1 MVPPNQPNEFLRLD
15 ICEKRVW
22 YILSI
27 SNPSQNRFFHQE
39 QTPMKPSL
47 IRRALAV
54 PAALLLMS
62 LFVAASARAQA
73 PVDDSKTV
81 VKTNKITD
89 NFYTVDGRGGT
100 IGVLVGP
107 QGTFMVDTQ
116 FAPLT
121 DRIVAAIKQISPN
134 PIRFVVNTHVHP
146 DHTGGNA
153 NMSKLGATI
162 FARDELRD
170 RLMNPPPGANGQPGM
185 AAPDVALPVITYE
198 NKVTFH
204 MDGEIVDLLPIRKAH
219 TDGDTMVY
227 FHNADVIMT
236 GDFYRSI
243 GYPNIDRVNGGSLDG
258 MIAGLSQVIALA
270 GPNTKIIPGHGA
282 TVDRNAVIAHR
293 DMILGVRAQVEKL
306 IQQGKSSDDVLAAHP
321 SAAFDANVL
330 PAAPNGDKMADRFV
344 GQVYAELKPSK

>member
-1 MVPPNQPNEFLRLD
+1 
-15 ICEKRVW
+15 
-22 YILSI
+22 
-27 SNPSQNRFFHQE
+27 
-39 QTPMKPSL
+39 MKLSL
-47 IRRALAV
+47 IRRALAA
-54 PAALLLMS
+54 PAALLILS
-62 LFVAASARAQA
+62 LIAAGSARAQA

-153 NMSKLGATI
+153 NMGKLGATI

-170 RLMNPPPGANGQPGM
+170 RLMNPSPGANGQPGM

-198 NKVTFH
+198 NKITFH
-204 MDGEIVDLLPIRKAH
+204 MDGETVDLIPIRKAH

-258 MIAGLSQVIALA
+258 MIAGLAQVVALA
-270 GPNTKIIPGHGA
+270 GPNTKIIPGHGPI
-282 TVDRNAVIAHR
+282 VDRNAVAAHR
-293 DMILGVRAQVEKL
+293 DMILGVRDQVAKL
-306 IQQGKSSDDVLAAHP
+306 MQQGKAADDVVAAHP
-321 SAAFDANVL
+321 TADYDPKIP
-330 PAAPNGDKMADRFV
+330 PAAPNGDRMADRFV
-344 GQVYAELKPSK
+344 GQVYAELKPGK

>member
-1 MVPPNQPNEFLRLD
+1 
-15 ICEKRVW
+15 
-22 YILSI
+22 
-27 SNPSQNRFFHQE
+27 
-39 QTPMKPSL
+39 
-47 IRRALAV
+47 V
-54 PAALLLMS
+54 PASLLIVS

-89 NFYTVDGRGGT
+89 SFYTVDGRGGT

-134 PIRFVVNTHVHP
+134 PIKFVVNTHVHP
-146 DHTGGNA
+146 DHTGGNV
-153 NMSKLGATI
+153 NMGKLGATI
-162 FARDELRD
+162 FARDELRY
-170 RLMNPPPGANGQPGM
+170 RLMNPNPGPNGQPGTPM
-185 AAPDVALPVITYE
+185 PDAGLPVVTYE
-198 NKVTFH
+198 SKVTFH
-204 MDGEIVDLLPIRKAH
+204 MDGETIDLIPIPKAH
-219 TDGDTMVY
+219 TDGDTIVY

-243 GYPNIDRVNGGSLDG
+243 GYPNIDRANGGSLEG
-258 MIAGLSQVIALA
+258 MLAGLAEVVALA

-282 TVDRNAVIAHR
+282 TVDRTAVAAHR
-293 DMILGVRAQVEKL
+293 DMILGVRNQVAMLMK
-306 IQQGKSSDDVLAAHP
+306 QGKSSDDVVAAHP
-321 SAAFDANVL
+321 TASFDANVL

-344 GQVYAELKPSK
+344 GQVYAELKPAS

>member
-1 MVPPNQPNEFLRLD
+1 
-15 ICEKRVW
+15 
-22 YILSI
+22 
-27 SNPSQNRFFHQE
+27 
-39 QTPMKPSL
+39 MKHSW
-47 IRRALAV
+47 IRRALAA
-54 PAALLLMS
+54 PAALLLVS

-81 VKTNKITD
+81 IKTNKITD

-134 PIRFVVNTHVHP
+134 PIRFVVNTHVHG
-146 DHTGGNA
+146 DHTGGNE
-153 NMSKLGATI
+153 NMAKLGAVI

-170 RLMNPPPGANGQPGM
+170 RLMHPSPGPNGQPGV
-185 AAPDVALPVITYE
+185 AAPDAALPIVTYE

-204 MDGEIVDLLPIRKAH
+204 MDGETVDLLPIRKAH

-258 MIAGLSQVIALA
+258 MIAGLAQVIALA
-270 GPNTKIIPGHGA
+270 GPNTKIIPGHGP
-282 TVDRNAVIAHR
+282 TVDRNAVVAQR
-293 DMILGVRAQVEKL
+293 DMILGVRDQVAKL
-306 IQQGKSSDDVLAAHP
+306 MKQGKSADDVVAAHP
-321 SAAFDANVL
+321 TADYDAKVP
-330 PAAPNGDKMADRFV
+330 PAAPNGDRMGDRFV
-344 GQVYAELKPSK
+344 GQVYAELKSSM

>member
-1 MVPPNQPNEFLRLD
+1 
-15 ICEKRVW
+15 
-22 YILSI
+22 
-27 SNPSQNRFFHQE
+27 
-39 QTPMKPSL
+39 MKLSL
-47 IRRALAV
+47 IPRGAVRRALAV
-54 PAALLLMS
+54 PAALAIVS
-62 LFVAASARAQA
+62 LFAAASARAQA

-81 VKTNKITD
+81 VKSNKITD

-121 DRIVAAIKQISPN
+121 DRIVAEIKKISPN
-134 PIRFVVNTHVHP
+134 PIRFVVNTHVHG

-153 NMSKLGATI
+153 NMAKLGATI
-162 FARDELRD
+162 LARDELRD
-170 RLMNPPPGANGQPGM
+170 RLINPAPGPNGQATPGA
-185 AAPDVALPVITYE
+185 PDAALPVITYE

-204 MDGEIVDLLPIRKAH
+204 MDGETIDLIPIRKAH

-227 FHNADVIMT
+227 FHNDDILMT

-243 GYPNIDRVNGGSLDG
+243 GYPNIDRVNGGSLEG
-258 MIAGLSQVIALA
+258 MIEGLGEIVALA

-282 TVDRNAVIAHR
+282 TVDRAAVMAHR
-293 DMILGVRAQVEKL
+293 DMIIGVRNQVAKL
-306 IQQGKSSDDVLAAHP
+306 MKEGKSSDDVVAAHP
-321 SAAFDANVL
+321 TSSFDAGVL

-344 GQVYAELKPSK
+344 AQVYAELKPGK

>member
-1 MVPPNQPNEFLRLD
+1 
-15 ICEKRVW
+15 
-22 YILSI
+22 
-27 SNPSQNRFFHQE
+27 
-39 QTPMKPSL
+39 MKNSW

-54 PAALLLMS
+54 PAALLVLS
-62 LFVAASARAQA
+62 LFGAVSAFAQA

-121 DRIVAAIKQISPN
+121 DRIVAEIKKISPN

-153 NMSKLGATI
+153 NMGKLGATI
-162 FARDELRD
+162 FSRDELRD
-170 RLMNPPPGANGQPGM
+170 RLMNPNPGANGQPGT
-185 AAPDVALPVITYE
+185 PSPEVGLPVVTYE

-204 MDGEIVDLLPIRKAH
+204 MDGETVDLLPIRRAH

-243 GYPNIDRVNGGSLDG
+243 GYPNIDRANGGSLDG
-258 MIAGLSQVIALA
+258 MIIGLAQVVALA
-270 GPNTKIIPGHGA
+270 GPHTKIIPGHGA
-282 TVDRNAVIAHR
+282 IVDRNAVAAHR
-293 DMILGVRAQVEKL
+293 DMIIGVRDQVAKL
-306 IQQGKSSDDVLAAHP
+306 MKEGKTSDEVVAAHP
-321 SAAFDANVL
+321 SSAFDANVL

-344 GQVYAELKPSK
+344 GQIYAELKPAK

>member
-1 MVPPNQPNEFLRLD
+1 
-15 ICEKRVW
+15 
-22 YILSI
+22 
-27 SNPSQNRFFHQE
+27 
-39 QTPMKPSL
+39 MKISL
-47 IRRALAV
+47 IRRVLAV
-54 PAALLLMS
+54 PAAMLILS
-62 LFVAASARAQA
+62 LIVAASARAQA

-81 VKTNKITD
+81 VKSNKITD

-121 DRIVAAIKQISPN
+121 DRIVETIKQISPN

-153 NMSKLGATI
+153 NMAKLGATI

-170 RLMNPPPGANGQPGM
+170 RLMNPNPGANGQPGTP
-185 AAPDVALPVITYE
+185 APDVALPVITYE
-198 NKVTFH
+198 NKITFH
-204 MDGEIVDLLPIRKAH
+204 MDGETVDLIPIRKAH

-243 GYPNIDRVNGGSLDG
+243 GYPNIDRANGGSLDG
-258 MIAGLSQVIALA
+258 MLAGLAQIVAIA
-270 GPNTKIIPGHGA
+270 GPNTKIIPGHGP
-282 TVDRNAVIAHR
+282 TVDRSAVAAHR
-293 DMILGVRAQVEKL
+293 DVILGVRNEVAKL
-306 IQQGKSSDDVLAAHP
+306 MQQGKNSDEIVAAHP
-321 SAAFDANVL
+321 SAAYDSKVP
-330 PAAPNGDKMADRFV
+330 PAAPNGDRAADRFV
-344 GQVYAELKPSK
+344 GQLYAELKPSK

>member
-1 MVPPNQPNEFLRLD
+1 MQPPDEPDEFTILNL
-15 ICEKRVW
+15 CTERVW

-27 SNPSQNRFFHQE
+27 SNPSQNRIFYQE
-39 QTPMKPSL
+39 QTPMKHSL

-54 PAALLLMS
+54 PAALLIVS

-81 VKTNKITD
+81 VKTNKITE

-153 NMSKLGATI
+153 NMGKMGATI
-162 FARDELRD
+162 LARDELRD
-170 RLMNPPPGANGQPGM
+170 RLINPAPGANGQPGTP
-185 AAPDVALPVITYE
+185 AADVALPVITYE
-198 NKVTFH
+198 NKITFH
-204 MDGEIVDLLPIRKAH
+204 MDGETIDLIPIRKAH

-227 FHNADVIMT
+227 FHNADIIMT

-258 MIAGLSQVIALA
+258 MIAGLGQIVALA

-282 TVDRNAVIAHR
+282 NVDRAAVMAHR
-293 DMILGVRAQVEKL
+293 DMIIGVVDQVAKL
-306 IQQGKSSDDVLAAHP
+306 MKEGKTADEVVAAHP
-321 SAAFDANVL
+321 TADFDGKVL
-330 PAAPNGDKMADRFV
+330 PAAPNGDRMADRFV
-344 GQVYAELKPSK
+344 GQLYAELKPGK

>member
-1 MVPPNQPNEFLRLD
+1 MEPPNEPQDFIRLN
-15 ICEKRVW
+15 IGTKRVW

-27 SNPSQNRFFHQE
+27 SNPSQNRIFHQE
-39 QTPMKPSL
+39 QTPMKLSL

-54 PAALLLMS
+54 PAALLLVS
-62 LFVAASARAQA
+62 LFAAASARAQA

-89 NFYTVDGRGGT
+89 SFYTVDGRGGT

-153 NMSKLGATI
+153 NIAKMGATI
-162 FARDELRD
+162 LARDELRD
-170 RLMNPPPGANGQPGM
+170 RLMNPAPGANGQPGT
-185 AAPDVALPVITYE
+185 PSPEVGLPVVTFE
-198 NKVTFH
+198 NKITFH
-204 MDGEIVDLLPIRKAH
+204 MDGETVDLIPIRKAH

-243 GYPNIDRVNGGSLDG
+243 GYPNIDRANGGSLDG
-258 MIAGLSQVIALA
+258 MLTGLAQIVALA
-270 GPNTKIIPGHGA
+270 GPNTKIIPGHGPN
-282 TVDRNAVIAHR
+282 VDRNAVAAHR
-293 DMILGVRAQVEKL
+293 DMILGLRNEVAKL
-306 IQQGKSSDDVLAAHP
+306 MQQGKTSDERVAAHP
-321 SAAFDANVL
+321 SADFDGKVL
-330 PAAPNGDKMADRFV
+330 PAAPNGDRMADRFV
-344 GQVYAELKPSK
+344 GQVYAELKPGK

>member
-1 MVPPNQPNEFLRLD
+1 MRHS
-15 ICEKRVW
+15 W
-22 YILSI
+22 
-27 SNPSQNRFFHQE
+27 
-39 QTPMKPSL
+39 
-47 IRRALAV
+47 IRRAFAA
-54 PAALLLMS
+54 PAALLLVS
-62 LFVAASARAQA
+62 LFAAASARAQA

-81 VKTNKITD
+81 VKTNKIAD

-134 PIRFVVNTHVHP
+134 PIRYVVNTHVHG
-146 DHTGGNA
+146 DHTGGDE
-153 NMSKLGATI
+153 NMGKLGATI
-162 FARDELRD
+162 FARDELRY
-170 RLMNPPPGANGQPGM
+170 RLMYPNPGANGQPGT
-185 AAPDVALPVITYE
+185 PEPEIGLPVVTYE
-198 NKVTFH
+198 SKITFH
-204 MDGEIVDLLPIRKAH
+204 MDGEVVDLIPIRKAH
-219 TDGDTMVY
+219 TDGDTIVY

-258 MIAGLSQVIALA
+258 MIAGLAEIVALA

-282 TVDRNAVIAHR
+282 TVDRNAVAAHR
-293 DMILGVRAQVEKL
+293 DMILGVRDQVAKL
-306 IQQGKSSDDVLAAHP
+306 MQQGKSSDEVVAAHP
-321 SAAFDANVL
+321 TAAFDANVL

-344 GQVYAELKPSK
+344 GQVYAELKPAK

>member
-1 MVPPNQPNEFLRLD
+1 MEPPNQQNEFMRLH
-15 ICEKRVW
+15 IYGKRVW

-27 SNPSQNRFFHQE
+27 SNPSQNRIFHQE
-39 QTPMKPSL
+39 QTPMKLSL

-54 PAALLLMS
+54 PAALLIMS
-62 LFVAASARAQA
+62 LIVAASARAQA

-153 NMSKLGATI
+153 NLGKMGATI

-170 RLMNPPPGANGQPGM
+170 RLMNPAPGANGQPGTPAM
-185 AAPDVALPVITYE
+185 DIALPVVTYE

-204 MDGEIVDLLPIRKAH
+204 MDGETVDLIPIRRAH

-258 MIAGLSQVIALA
+258 MIAGLAQVVALA
-270 GPNTKIIPGHGA
+270 GPNTKIIPGHGP
-282 TVDRNAVIAHR
+282 TVDRNAVAAHR
-293 DMILGVRAQVEKL
+293 DMILGVRSEVAKL
-306 IQQGKSSDDVLAAHP
+306 MQQGKTADEVLAAHP
-321 SAAFDANVL
+321 TADFDSKIP
-330 PAAPNGDKMADRFV
+330 PAAPNGDRMADRFV
-344 GQVYAELKPSK
+344 GQVYAELKPAK

>member
-1 MVPPNQPNEFLRLD
+1 M
-15 ICEKRVW
+15 KR
-22 YILSI
+22 
-27 SNPSQNRFFHQE
+27 
-39 QTPMKPSL
+39 SL
-47 IRRALAV
+47 IRRALVV
-54 PAALLLMS
+54 PAALLAVS
-62 LFVAASARAQA
+62 LFAAGVARAQA
-73 PVDDSKTV
+73 PVDDSKTI
-81 VKTNKITD
+81 VKSNKITD
-89 NFYTVDGRGGT
+89 SFYTVDGRGGT

-121 DRIVAAIKQISPN
+121 DRIVAEIKKISPN

-146 DHTGGNA
+146 DHTGGNG
-153 NMSKLGATI
+153 NMAKLGATI

-170 RLMNPPPGANGQPGM
+170 RLMNPPAGANGQPGM
-185 AAPDVALPVITYE
+185 AAPDVALPVVTYE
-198 NKVTFH
+198 GKVTFH
-204 MDGEIVDLLPIRKAH
+204 MDGETIDLIPIRRAH

-258 MIAGLSQVIALA
+258 MLEGLSEVIALA

-282 TVDRNAVIAHR
+282 IVDRTAVMAHR
-293 DMILGVRAQVEKL
+293 DMILGVRNQVAMLLK
-306 IQQGKSSDDVLAAHP
+306 QGKSSDDTVAAHP
-321 SAAFDANVL
+321 TSGFDANVL

-344 GQVYAELKPSK
+344 AQVYAELKPGK

>member
-1 MVPPNQPNEFLRLD
+1 MNNS
-15 ICEKRVW
+15 W
-22 YILSI
+22 
-27 SNPSQNRFFHQE
+27 
-39 QTPMKPSL
+39 

-54 PAALLLMS
+54 PAALLFMS
-62 LFVAASARAQA
+62 LIVAASARAQA

-81 VKTNKITD
+81 VKTNKIAD

-134 PIRFVVNTHVHP
+134 PIRYVVNTHVHP
-146 DHTGGNA
+146 DHTGGNE
-153 NMSKLGATI
+153 NMAKLGATI

-170 RLMNPPPGANGQPGM
+170 RLMHPAPGANGQPGM
-185 AAPDVALPVITYE
+185 AAADAALPVITFE
-198 NKVTFH
+198 NKITFH
-204 MDGEIVDLLPIRKAH
+204 MNGEIVDLIPIRKAH

-227 FHNADVIMT
+227 FHNADILMT

-258 MIAGLSQVIALA
+258 MIAGLSQIVALA

-282 TVDRNAVIAHR
+282 IVDRNAVAAHR
-293 DMILGVRAQVEKL
+293 DMMLGVREQVAKL
-306 IQQGKSSDDVLAAHP
+306 MQQGKSSDEVLAAHP
-321 SAAFDANVL
+321 SASFDANVL
-330 PAAPNGDKMADRFV
+330 PAAPNGDRMADRFV
-344 GQVYAELKPSK
+344 GQVYAELKAAK